1 MGDER
6 LTPMVNDETAALLFL
21 HGDQYLFRYRKQDGG
36 VVYKFVSPAA
46 VRTAFAE
53 ETIDTGWL
61 PSHVARWGIGK
72 RGEWLVVT
80 FPPQK
85 HRFSF
90 GEDNGKML
98 TLKVPMPALAFF
110 GYDQRYYL
118 WAFKDSKLKDDTPLF
133 AAPLPNV
140 NANGAIC
147 FGSNAVPKASAQT
160 IGEAW
165 QLFAASPFTNHL
177 CGGKSR
183 QFPDDIRGQLMKLAT
198 QHRRRYP
205 LDDLVGLNRTAEQ
218 MIRKTVDSG

>member
-1 MGDER
+1 
-6 LTPMVNDETAALLFL
+6 MVNDETAALLFL

-98 TLKVPMPALAFF
+98 TLESPDARAGFLGLRSAL
-110 GYDQRYYL
+110 L
-118 WAFKDSKLKDDTPLF
+118 PLGVQGF
-133 AAPLPNV
+133 
-140 NANGAIC
+140 
-147 FGSNAVPKASAQT
+147 QT
-160 IGEAW
+160 E
-165 QLFAASPFTNHL
+165 
-177 CGGKSR
+177 R
-183 QFPDDIRGQLMKLAT
+183 
-198 QHRRRYP
+198 
-205 LDDLVGLNRTAEQ
+205 
-218 MIRKTVDSG
+218 

>member
-46 VRTAFAE
+46 VRAAFAE

-72 RGEWLVVT
+72 RGEWLVIT

-85 HRFSF
+85 HHFSF
-90 GEDNGKML
+90 GESDGTVT
-98 TLKVPMPALAFF
+98 TLEVPMPALAFF

-160 IGEAW
+160 IGDAW
-165 QLFAASPFTNHL
+165 QLFTVSPFTNHL

-198 QHRRRYP
+198 HHRRRYP